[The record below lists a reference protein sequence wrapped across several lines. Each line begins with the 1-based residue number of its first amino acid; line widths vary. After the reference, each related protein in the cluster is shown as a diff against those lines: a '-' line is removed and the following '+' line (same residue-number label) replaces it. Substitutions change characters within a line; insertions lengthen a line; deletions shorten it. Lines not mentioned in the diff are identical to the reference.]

1 MSVGP
6 NHVSAVNTL
15 LEIGVHRRS
24 VNRILS
30 DLSATICRQNAR
42 LAVGGER
49 ALPPQLSS
57 VEEEVEDQGEQLP
70 LGEEVDP
77 AF

>member
-15 LEIGVHRRS
+15 LEIGVRRRS

-30 DLSATICRQNAR
+30 DLSAAICRQNAR
-42 LAVGGER
+42 LAGDRR
-49 ALPPQLSS
+49 APPPQLSS

-70 LGEEVDP
+70 HGEEVDP